1 MRALSLRART
11 SRAPTNTSSAVRFLP
26 VLILAVLVSPLHA
39 VINVGLQPSDLF
51 QRHESVVSGEIDRVD
66 RDAGKFFL
74 RVTALHKGD
83 APKVGDVI
91 EIAAV
96 DAMAGA
102 LKAGPS
108 APADIAPGQSLVAF
122 VGKRQRRR
130 ENELLFYAGGFYLG
144 LRESPTQWKWNAG
157 DTQMVGTDGQPVP
170 TMLGTWN
177 GSTAQLIRMCA
188 DLARDRS
195 YYPRRGYAAFKPD
208 ILVEKIP
215 GPVKGVALY
224 DLDGNGLPDLYACS
238 PAGDRVFLQMEK
250 LEFVDATEWLGLKQS
265 SLSVAFADFD
275 LDGRADLLAGASLLR
290 GALDGEQR
298 SFKPAAPLPLSAT
311 ESAAVH
317 AAAFIEAN
325 GDGYP
330 DILVSL
336 VGGGLRLLLNP
347 GKAGG
352 AFTDITARSGLD
364 RAESGAKGTGY
375 FTLGDWNGDGRTDL
389 YYAFGPGLLLVQD
402 KDGRFTPHPAAPKL
416 RFTSGQDEKPG
427 FTGAGAFTPILGT
440 GRTDLI
446 VPVENG
452 WHVIE
457 NRAGQPVDVTEH
469 GNEISEG
476 SFLHLATVAADL
488 NLDGHVDFYTVSR
501 AKNGHNRYIINRGY
515 GSFMLGDVHR
525 AYETMFQ
532 GPAQELGGWGLAA
545 GDANGDGQ
553 PDLLLGNEHG
563 HLVLILNDTLAFRK
577 PVENAPDEIARML
590 KTGVLVVSVEGPL
603 GVVGATVRLETPAG
617 EVRDVRFIG
626 GNNASG
632 CRSPDEAIFA
642 VREPGAYVVRVR
654 HADGHERTWPIDIVA
669 ASSGLA
675 RVKAVR

>member
-1 MRALSLRART
+1 MSSGKNKPSTVRIFALVTFGILALLPVSLR
-11 SRAPTNTSSAVRFLP
+11 
-26 VLILAVLVSPLHA
+26 A

-51 QRHESVVSGEIDRVD
+51 ERHEFVLSGEIDRVD

-74 RVTALHKGD
+74 RVSAVHKGVS
-83 APKVGDVI
+83 PKIGDVI
-91 EIAAV
+91 EVAAV
-96 DAMAGA
+96 EAMAGA
-102 LKAGPS
+102 LKAGAT
-108 APADIAPGQSLVAF
+108 APADIAPGHPVVAF

-130 ENELLFYAGGFYLG
+130 ENELLFYAGSFYLG
-144 LRESPTQWKWNAG
+144 IRESPTQWKWNAG
-157 DTQMVGTDGQPVP
+157 DTQMVGTDGKPVP
-170 TMLGTWN
+170 TMQGTWN
-177 GSTAQLIRMCA
+177 GSTAQLVRMCA
-188 DLARDRS
+188 DLARGRS

-208 ILVEKIP
+208 MLIDKLP

-250 LEFVDATEWLGLKQS
+250 LEFVDATEWLGLKQAGVS
-265 SLSVAFADFD
+265 IACADFD
-275 LDGRADLLAGASLLR
+275 LDGHADLLAGTSLLR
-290 GALDGEQR
+290 GAIDGEQR
-298 SFKPAAPLPLSAT
+298 SFQPTAALPLSAA
-311 ESAAVH
+311 EHAAAH

-336 VGGGLRLLLNP
+336 VGGGLRLFLNP

-352 AFTDITARSGLD
+352 TFTEITARTGLD
-364 RAESGAKGTGY
+364 RAEAGAKGTGY

-389 YYAFGPGLLLVQD
+389 YYASGPGLLLVQD
-402 KDGRFTPHPAAPKL
+402 KDGRFVPQAGAPKL

-440 GRTDLI
+440 GRNDLI

-476 SFLHLATVAADL
+476 SFLHLATIAADF
-488 NLDGHVDFYTVSR
+488 NLDGHADFYTVSR

-525 AYETMFQ
+525 AYESMFR

-545 GDANGDGQ
+545 GDADGDGQ
-553 PDLLLGNEHG
+553 PDLVIGNEHG
-563 HLVLILNDTLAFRK
+563 HLVLILNDTLSYRK
-577 PVENAPDEIARML
+577 PVENAPDEIARLL
-590 KTGVLVVSVEGPL
+590 KVGVLVVRVAGPL
-603 GVVGATVRLETPAG
+603 GVVGASVRLETPAG

-642 VREPGAYVVRVR
+642 VREPGSYIVRVR
-654 HADGHERTWPIDIVA
+654 HADGHERTWPVEVAA
-669 ASSGLA
+669 ASSGIA
-675 RVKAVR
+675 RVTAVR

>member
-1 MRALSLRART
+1 MPDARFQDFRISLTLALLALLSL
-11 SRAPTNTSSAVRFLP
+11 LP
-26 VLILAVLVSPLHA
+26 GSLHA

-51 QRHESVVSGEIDRVD
+51 ERHESVLSGEIDRVD

-74 RVTALHKGD
+74 RVTAVHKGESS
-83 APKVGDVI
+83 KIGDVI
-91 EIAAV
+91 EIAV
-96 DAMAGA
+96 VEAMAGA
-102 LKAGPS
+102 LKAGAT
-108 APADIAPGQSLVAF
+108 APADIAPGQPVVAF

-130 ENELLFYAGGFYLG
+130 ENELLFYAGSFFLG

-157 DTQMVGTDGQPVP
+157 DSQMLGTDGKPVP
-170 TMLGTWN
+170 TMQGTWN
-177 GSTAQLIRMCA
+177 GATAQLVRMCA
-188 DLARDRS
+188 DLARGRA

-208 ILVEKIP
+208 LLVEKLA

-224 DLDGNGLPDLYACS
+224 DIDGNGLPDLYACS
-238 PAGDRVFLQMEK
+238 PAGDRIFLQMEK

-265 SLSVAFADFD
+265 SASVSIADFD
-275 LDGRADLLAGASLLR
+275 LDGRADLLAGATLLR
-290 GALDGEQR
+290 GTIGGEQR
-298 SFKPAAPLPLSAT
+298 SFQPAAPLPLT
-311 ESAAVH
+311 AAELASVH
-317 AAAFIEAN
+317 TAAFIEAN
-325 GDGYP
+325 SDGYP

-336 VGGGLRLLLNP
+336 VGGGLRLFLNP
-347 GKAGG
+347 GKPGG
-352 AFTDITARSGLD
+352 TFTDATTPSGLD
-364 RAESGAKGTGY
+364 RTETGAKGTGY
-375 FTLGDWNGDGRTDL
+375 VTLGDWNGDGLTDL
-389 YYAFGPGLLLVQD
+389 YYASGSGLLLVQA
-402 KDGRFTPHPAAPKL
+402 KDGRFAPQPAAPKL

-469 GNEISEG
+469 GNEISDG

-525 AYETMFQ
+525 AYETMFR

-545 GDANGDGQ
+545 GDADGDGQ

-563 HLVLILNDTLAFRK
+563 HLVLILNETLTFRK

-590 KTGVLVVSVEGPL
+590 QTGVLVVRVTGPL

-642 VREPGAYVVRVR
+642 VREPGPYVVRVR
-654 HADGHERTWPIDIVA
+654 HADGHERTWPVEITA
-669 ASSGLA
+669 ASAAIA
-675 RVKAVR
+675 RVNAVR

>member
-1 MRALSLRART
+1 MSSPRSNLLHAPRRFVLVALGVLALL
-11 SRAPTNTSSAVRFLP
+11 PVAVR
-26 VLILAVLVSPLHA
+26 A

-51 QRHESVVSGEIDRVD
+51 ERHEIVLSGEIDRVD

-83 APKVGDVI
+83 APKIGDVV

-102 LKAGPS
+102 LKPG
-108 APADIAPGQSLVAF
+108 APALPDIAAGQPVVAF

-130 ENELLFYAGGFYLG
+130 EHELLFYAGSFFLG
-144 LRESPTQWKWNAG
+144 RRESPTQWKWNAG
-157 DTQMVGTDGQPVP
+157 DTQMVGTDGQHVP

-177 GSTAQLIRMCA
+177 GATPQLVRMCD
-188 DLARDRS
+188 DLARGRS
-195 YYPRRGYAAFKPD
+195 YYPRRGYAAFQPD
-208 ILVEKIP
+208 LLIDKLP

-224 DLDGNGLPDLYACS
+224 DFDRNGLPDLYACS
-238 PAGDRVFLQMEK
+238 PAGDRIFLQMEK
-250 LEFVDATEWLGLKQS
+250 LEFVDVTEWLGLKQAGV
-265 SLSVAFADFD
+265 SVACADFD
-275 LDGRADLLAGASLLR
+275 LDGLNDLLAGGTLLR
-290 GALDGEQR
+290 GAIDGEQR
-298 SFKPAAPLPLSAT
+298 SLKPTAPLPLSPAELAT
-311 ESAAVH
+311 LH
-317 AAAFIEAN
+317 AAAFIEAD

-336 VGGGLRLLLNP
+336 LGGGLRVFRNP
-347 GKAGG
+347 GKSGG
-352 AFTDITARSGLD
+352 AFTDITARVGLD
-364 RAESGAKGTGY
+364 RAEAGARGTGY

-389 YYAFGPGLLLVQD
+389 YFAAGSGFLLIHGA
-402 KDGRFTPHPAAPKL
+402 DGRFTPHPATPKL

-427 FTGAGAFTPILGT
+427 LTGAGAFTPILGT

-457 NRAGQPVDVTEH
+457 NRAGQPIDVTEH

-476 SFLHLATVAADL
+476 SFLHIATVAADL

-501 AKNGHNRYIINRGY
+501 AKNGHNRFIINRGY

-525 AYETMFQ
+525 AYEIMFR

-553 PDLLLGNEHG
+553 PDLVIGNEHG
-563 HLVLILNDTLAFRK
+563 QLILILNDTLAFRN
-577 PVENAPDEIARML
+577 PVENATDEVARML
-590 KTGVLVVSVEGPL
+590 KAGVLVVSVEGPL
-603 GVVGATVRLETPAG
+603 GVVGASVHLETPDG
-617 EVRDVRFIG
+617 VRLDTRFLG
-626 GNNASG
+626 GNSATG

-642 VREPGAYVVRVR
+642 VRETGPHVVRVR
-654 HADGHERTWPIDIVA
+654 HADGHERTWPVAISA
-669 ASSGLA
+669 ASSAIA
-675 RVKAVR
+675 RVKATR

>member
-1 MRALSLRART
+1 MRVLAFLTFSVLAL
-11 SRAPTNTSSAVRFLP
+11 LP
-26 VLILAVLVSPLHA
+26 VSLWA

-51 QRHESVVSGEIDRVD
+51 QRHETVLSGEIERVD

-83 APKVGDVI
+83 SPKVGDVI

-96 DAMAGA
+96 DAMAGV
-102 LKAGPS
+102 LTAGAS
-108 APADIAPGQSLVAF
+108 APTDIAVGQPVAAF

-130 ENELLFYAGGFYLG
+130 ENELLFYAGAFYLG

-157 DTQMVGTDGQPVP
+157 DTQLIGTDGKPVP

-177 GSTAQLIRMCA
+177 GSTPQLVRMLA

-208 ILVEKIP
+208 LLIEKLP

-224 DLDGNGLPDLYACS
+224 DIDRNGLPDLYACS

-250 LEFVDATEWLGLKQS
+250 LEFVDATEWLGLKQAS
-265 SLSVAFADFD
+265 VSVAFADFD
-275 LDGRADLLAGASLLR
+275 LDGIPDLLAGGTLLR
-290 GALDGEQR
+290 GFVEGEQR
-298 SFKPAAPLPLSAT
+298 GFKPTARLPLSA
-311 ESAAVH
+311 ADLAMVH

-336 VGGGLRLLLNP
+336 NGGGLRLFLNP

-352 AFTDITARSGLD
+352 AFTDITARAGLD
-364 RAESGAKGTGY
+364 RAETGAKGTGY
-375 FTLGDWNGDGRTDL
+375 FTLGDWNGDGLTDL
-389 YYAFGPGLLLVQD
+389 YYAAGSGLLLIQD
-402 KDGRFTPHPAAPKL
+402 KAGRFTPQPGAPKL
-416 RFTSGQDEKPG
+416 RFLSGEDEKPG

-476 SFLHLATVAADL
+476 SFLHIATVAADL

-501 AKNGHNRYIINRGY
+501 AKNGHNRFIINRGY

-525 AYETMFQ
+525 AYEHMFQ

-553 PDLLLGNEHG
+553 PDLLIGNEHG
-563 HLVLILNDTLAFRK
+563 HLVLILNDTLAFRQ
-577 PVENAPDEIARML
+577 PVENATDEIARML
-590 KTGVLVVSVEGPL
+590 KTGVLVVTVDGPL
-603 GVVGATVRLETPAG
+603 GVVGATVRLETTAG

-642 VREPGAYVVRVR
+642 VREPGSYVVRVR
-654 HADGHERTWPIDIVA
+654 HADGHERTWPVEIGA
-669 ASSGLA
+669 ASSAIGRL
-675 RVKAVR
+675 KAVR

>member
-1 MRALSLRART
+1 VRLLTFVIVGVLALLPVSLR
-11 SRAPTNTSSAVRFLP
+11 
-26 VLILAVLVSPLHA
+26 A

-51 QRHESVVSGEIDRVD
+51 ERHESVLSGEIDRVD

-74 RVTALHKGD
+74 RVTAVHKGGS
-83 APKVGDVI
+83 PKIGDVI

-96 DAMAGA
+96 EAMAGA
-102 LKAGPS
+102 LKAGAA
-108 APADIAPGQSLVAF
+108 APADIAPGQPVVAF

-130 ENELLFYAGGFYLG
+130 ENELLFYAGSFFLG
-144 LRESPTQWKWNAG
+144 VRESPTQWKWNAG

-170 TMLGTWN
+170 TMQGTWN
-177 GSTAQLIRMCA
+177 GSTAQLVRMCA
-188 DLARDRS
+188 DLARGRS

-208 ILVEKIP
+208 VLVEKLP
-215 GPVKGVALY
+215 GAVKGVALY
-224 DLDGNGLPDLYACS
+224 DLDGNGFPDLYACS

-265 SLSVAFADFD
+265 SASVSFADFD
-275 LDGRADLLAGASLLR
+275 LDGQTDLLAGGTLLR
-290 GALDGEQR
+290 GTLDGDQR
-298 SFKPAAPLPLSAT
+298 SFQPAAPLALSASELAT
-311 ESAAVH
+311 VH
-317 AAAFIEAN
+317 AAAFLEAN

-336 VGGGLRLLLNP
+336 VGGGLRLFLNP
-347 GKAGG
+347 GKPGG
-352 AFTDITARSGLD
+352 AFADATARTGLD
-364 RAESGAKGTGY
+364 RTETGAKGTGY
-375 FTLGDWNGDGRTDL
+375 FTLGDWNDDGRSDL
-389 YYAFGPGLLLVQD
+389 YYAFGPGLLLIQD
-402 KDGRFTPHPAAPKL
+402 KDGRFIPHPTAPKL

-457 NRAGQPVDVTEH
+457 NRAGEPVDVSEH

-525 AYETMFQ
+525 AYETMFN

-577 PVENAPDEIARML
+577 PIENAPDEIARML
-590 KTGVLVVSVEGPL
+590 KTGVLVVSVVGPL
-603 GVVGATVRLETPAG
+603 GVVGATVRLETTTG
-617 EVRDVRFIG
+617 EVRDVRYIG

-642 VREPGAYVVRVR
+642 VREPGSYVVRVR
-654 HADGHERTWPIDIVA
+654 HADGHERTWPVEIAPALSAI
-669 ASSGLA
+669 A

>member
-1 MRALSLRART
+1 MRLISVITLGVLALLLV
-11 SRAPTNTSSAVRFLP
+11 PT
-26 VLILAVLVSPLHA
+26 LHA

-51 QRHESVVSGEIDRVD
+51 QRHESVLSGEIERVD
-66 RDAGKFFL
+66 RDAGKFFV

-83 APKVGDVI
+83 APKIGDMI

-96 DAMAGA
+96 EAMAGA

-108 APADIAPGQSLVAF
+108 APADIAPGQPVVAF

-130 ENELLFYAGGFYLG
+130 ENELLFYAGAFYLG

-177 GSTAQLIRMCA
+177 GSTAQLVRMCA

-208 ILVEKIP
+208 ILVEKLA

-224 DLDGNGLPDLYACS
+224 DFDRNGLPDLYACS
-238 PAGDRVFLQMEK
+238 PSGDRIFLQMEK
-250 LEFVDATEWLGLKQS
+250 LEFIDATEWLGLKQS
-265 SLSVAFADFD
+265 SISVAFADFD
-275 LDGRADLLAGASLLR
+275 LDGLTDLLAGGTLLR

-298 SFKPAAPLPLSAT
+298 SLKPTAPLPLSAAELAT
-311 ESAAVH
+311 VH
-317 AAAFIEAN
+317 AAAFIEAD

-336 VGGGLRLLLNP
+336 VGGGLRVFRNP
-347 GKAGG
+347 GKSGG
-352 AFTDITARSGLD
+352 AFTEITARAGLD
-364 RAESGAKGTGY
+364 RPESGAKGTGY

-389 YYAFGPGLLLVQD
+389 YYAAGPGLLLVQD
-402 KDGRFTPHPAAPKL
+402 QDGRFSPQPGAPKL

-446 VPVENG
+446 IPVENG

-476 SFLHLATVAADL
+476 SFLHIATIAADL

-501 AKNGHNRYIINRGY
+501 AKNGHNRYIVNRGY

-525 AYETMFQ
+525 AYETMFN

-553 PDLLLGNEHG
+553 PDLVIGNEHG
-563 HLVLILNDTLAFRK
+563 QLVLILNDTLAFRK
-577 PVENAPDEIARML
+577 PVENPTDEIARML
-590 KTGVLVVSVEGPL
+590 RAGVLVVSVEGPL
-603 GVVGATVRLETPAG
+603 GVVGASVHLETPAG
-617 EVRDVRFIG
+617 VRLDTRWVG
-626 GNNASG
+626 GNNATG

-642 VREPGAYVVRVR
+642 VRETGPHVVRVR
-654 HADGHERTWPIDIVA
+654 HADGHERTWPVEVSA
-669 ASSGLA
+669 ASASIT
-675 RVKAVR
+675 RVKATR

>member
-1 MRALSLRART
+1 MFSGRSNL
-11 SRAPTNTSSAVRFLP
+11 SAVRLISFVTLGVLALLP
-26 VLILAVLVSPLHA
+26 VSLRA

-51 QRHESVVSGEIDRVD
+51 QRHESVLSGEIDRVD

-74 RVTALHKGD
+74 RVTALHKGES
-83 APKVGDVI
+83 PKIGDMI

-96 DAMAGA
+96 EAMANA
-102 LKAGPS
+102 LKPN
-108 APADIAPGQSLVAF
+108 APALPDIAPGQSVVAF

-130 ENELLFYAGGFYLG
+130 ENELLFYAGAFYLG

-170 TMLGTWN
+170 TMQGTWN
-177 GSTAQLIRMCA
+177 GSTAQLVRMCA
-188 DLARDRS
+188 DLARDRA

-208 ILVEKIP
+208 ILVEKLP

-265 SLSVAFADFD
+265 SASVAFADFD
-275 LDGRADLLAGASLLR
+275 LDGCADLLAGASLLR
-290 GALDGEQR
+290 GTIDGEQR
-298 SFKPAAPLPLSAT
+298 SFKPVAPLPLTAAELS
-311 ESAAVH
+311 AVH
-317 AAAFIEAN
+317 AAAFVEAN

-336 VGGGLRLLLNP
+336 VGGGLRLFLNP
-347 GKAGG
+347 GKTGG
-352 AFTDITARSGLD
+352 AITDITARSGLD
-364 RAESGAKGTGY
+364 RAETGAKGTGF

-389 YYAFGPGLLLVQD
+389 YYAAGSGFLLLQD
-402 KDGRFTPHPAAPKL
+402 TDGRFTAQPGAPKL

-427 FTGAGAFTPILGT
+427 LTGAGAFTPILGT

-525 AYETMFQ
+525 AYETMFN

-553 PDLLLGNEHG
+553 PDLLIGNEHG
-563 HLVLILNDTLAFRK
+563 HLALILNDTLAFRK

-590 KTGVLVVSVEGPL
+590 KTGVLVVSVAGPL

-654 HADGHERTWPIDIVA
+654 HADGHERTWPVEIAA
-669 ASSGLA
+669 ASSGIA
-675 RVKAVR
+675 RVKAIR

>member
-1 MRALSLRART
+1 M
-11 SRAPTNTSSAVRFLP
+11 SSERSKPFTVRFLP
-26 VLILAVLVSPLHA
+26 LVTLGVLALLPVSLRA
-39 VINVGLQPSDLF
+39 VINVGLQPSDLYE
-51 QRHESVVSGEIDRVD
+51 RHESVLSGEIERVD

-74 RVTALHKGD
+74 RVTALHKGES
-83 APKVGDVI
+83 PKVGDVI

-96 DAMAGA
+96 EAMAGA
-102 LKAGPS
+102 LKAGAT
-108 APADIAPGQSLVAF
+108 APADIAADQPVVAF

-130 ENELLFYAGGFYLG
+130 ENELLFYAGSFFLG
-144 LRESPTQWKWNAG
+144 VRESPTQWKWNAG
-157 DTQMVGTDGQPVP
+157 DTQMAGTDGKPVP
-170 TMLGTWN
+170 TMQGTWN
-177 GSTAQLIRMCA
+177 GSTAQLVRMCA
-188 DLARDRS
+188 DLARNRS

-208 ILVEKIP
+208 MLIDKLP
-215 GPVKGVALY
+215 GAVKGVALY
-224 DLDGNGLPDLYACS
+224 DIDGNGLPDLYACS
-238 PAGDRVFLQMEK
+238 PTGDRVFLQMAK

-265 SLSVAFADFD
+265 SVSVAFADFD
-275 LDGRADLLAGASLLR
+275 LDGRADLLAGATLLR
-290 GALDGEQR
+290 GAVDGEQR
-298 SFKPAAPLPLSAT
+298 SLQPAAPLPLSAAELST
-311 ESAAVH
+311 VH
-317 AAAFIEAN
+317 AAAFIEAS

-330 DILVSL
+330 DVIVSL
-336 VGGGLRLLLNP
+336 VGGGLRLFLNP

-352 AFTDITARSGLD
+352 AFTDITTRSGLD
-364 RAESGAKGTGY
+364 RPDAGGKGTGY
-375 FTLGDWNGDGRTDL
+375 FTLGDWNGDSRTDL
-389 YYAFGPGLLLVQD
+389 YYASGTGLLLVQEQG
-402 KDGRFTPHPAAPKL
+402 GRFTPQPGTPKL

-440 GRTDLI
+440 GRNDLI

-476 SFLHLATVAADL
+476 SFLHLATVTADL

-501 AKNGHNRYIINRGY
+501 AKNGHNRFIINRGY

-525 AYETMFQ
+525 AYESMFR

-545 GDANGDGQ
+545 GDADGDGQ
-553 PDLLLGNEHG
+553 PDLLIGNEHG

-590 KTGVLVVSVEGPL
+590 NTGILVVSVEGPL
-603 GVVGATVRLETPAG
+603 GVVGATVRLETAAG
-617 EVRDVRFIG
+617 DVRDVRFIG

-642 VREPGAYVVRVR
+642 VREPGSYVVRVR
-654 HADGHERTWPIDIVA
+654 HADGHERTWPVEIGAA
-669 ASSGLA
+669 ASAIA